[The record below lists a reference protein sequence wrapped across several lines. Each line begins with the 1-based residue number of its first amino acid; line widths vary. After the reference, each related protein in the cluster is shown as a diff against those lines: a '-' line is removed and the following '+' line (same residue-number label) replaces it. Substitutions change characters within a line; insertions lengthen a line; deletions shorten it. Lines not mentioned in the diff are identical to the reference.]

1 MPLRLLYTH
10 ILSTLRPTFRQSLPK
25 HIYYIRDTQV
35 QHLTARH
42 FHHFHP
48 VRMSDSE
55 SDGFRIADD
64 SGSEDFAPAAPKA
77 KKAAPAKKAAA
88 STSKVTKVRTYFAVF

>member
-1 MPLRLLYTH
+1 
-10 ILSTLRPTFRQSLPK
+10 
-25 HIYYIRDTQV
+25 
-35 QHLTARH
+35 
-42 FHHFHP
+42 
-48 VRMSDSE
+48 MSDSE